1 MASQFHSTALREMLN
16 GLPSLGTPVT
26 AIIIFECKLSQWL
39 CVPYM
44 QSFHRHL
51 PLTHTQDRILTQATR
66 HQNIIGW
73 DNFLR
78 GYISHHWASA
88 YHAITDPNIK
98 TTKTPWPQSAVSAA
112 LTLSFKIWSH
122 RNTFVHRKT
131 KKGHHDNERARLI
144 QIITAI
150 YNNPPKLHSRYTP
163 ITFIPLAS
171 RLKSSTGTLK
181 RWLSRIQHQLNVT
194 SRLHQ
199 NHEMGQL
206 TIQQASAKCYPDMP
220 HKFPP

>member
-112 LTLSFKIWSH
+112 LTLSFKIRSH
-122 RNTFVHRKT
+122 RNTFVHGKT
-131 KKGHHDNERARLI
+131 
-144 QIITAI
+144 
-150 YNNPPKLHSRYTP
+150 NNPPKLHSRYTP

-199 NHEMGQL
+199 NHEMG
-206 TIQQASAKCYPDMP
+206 
-220 HKFPP
+220 H